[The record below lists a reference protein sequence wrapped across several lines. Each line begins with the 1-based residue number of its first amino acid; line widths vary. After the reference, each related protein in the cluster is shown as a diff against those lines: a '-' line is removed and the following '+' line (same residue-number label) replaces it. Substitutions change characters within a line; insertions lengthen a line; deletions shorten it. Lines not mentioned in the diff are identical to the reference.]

1 MATSKWFQCT
11 RAMSKTT
18 TRIANGGIVA
28 GGHHGLKT
36 TLGVA
41 NGGTLSTANGVSGQV
56 LASNGLN
63 SVFTFTQPAKEFKA
77 GTITI
82 KGEGT
87 ESAEF
92 DAAFINDLKL
102 LLEVIQEV
110 PDEHPLGDLKHDMRM
125 RRAFK
130 RLGG

>member
-1 MATSKWFQCT
+1 
-11 RAMSKTT
+11 MSNSVLNV
-18 TRIANGGIVA
+18 ANGGTGITA
-28 GGHHGLKT
+28 APHHGLKT
-36 TLGVA
+36 TITAA
-41 NGGTLSTANGVSGQV
+41 NSAIGHGQV
-56 LASNGLN
+56 LTVGHGTALSNG
-63 SVFTFTQPAKEFKA
+63 FTFTNPANNIKA

-102 LLEVIQEV
+102 LLEVINEL
-110 PDEHPLGDLKHDMRM
+110 PDEHPMGDLKHDMRM

-130 RLGG
+130 KLGG

>member
-1 MATSKWFQCT
+1 
-11 RAMSKTT
+11 MSNTITT
-18 TRIANGGIVA
+18 VVNGGPGFTPA
-28 GGHHGLKT
+28 PHHGLKT
-36 TLGVA
+36 TVSA
-41 NGGTLSTANGVSGQV
+41 VNGVHGNLSAPLIPTSG
-56 LASNGLN
+56 
-63 SVFTFTQPAKEFKA
+63 FTFAQPSTDLKA

-82 KGEGT
+82 KGDDE
-87 ESAEF
+87 EASI

>member
-1 MATSKWFQCT
+1 
-11 RAMSKTT
+11 MSNKTT
-18 TRIANGGIVA
+18 ITAGGIA
-28 GGHHGLKT
+28 
-36 TLGVA
+36 VA
-41 NGGTLSTANGVSGQV
+41 NGGPGFTPAPHRVLTTVTASGNSNLSGSVLTTGINGSP
-56 LASNGLN
+56 
-63 SVFTFTQPAKEFKA
+63 FTFAQPSTNFKA

-82 KGEGT
+82 KGEGN